1 MSLQSCRAVTELFSA
16 SSRAA
21 ATKPHLWRQCNDG
34 DDYVDDD
41 DEHDD
46 DDEEHDDDDDDDDV
60 KSRGGGT
67 KSSPIC
73 GE

>member
-1 MSLQSCRAVTELFSA
+1 MLSLSFSLQ
-16 SSRAA
+16 AA
-21 ATKPHLWRQCNDG
+21 EQQQQNLICGDNDG
-34 DDYVDDD
+34 DDYVDDN

-46 DDEEHDDDDDDDDV
+46 DDEEHDDDDEEHDDDDDDDV